1 MWPSHVESTSISL
14 PISLI
19 YYIYLQYTMY
29 IEYKIPKSQKVTVF
43 FRSNVFSFF
52 TTHCSKPLQASVIII
67 CAMIRTM
74 VLLLPRFWEWSSIIC
89 NMCIPIPFGGIVSP
103 SYPILSP
110 FWLLN
115 YIFLKSDQIS
125 TNKNISVKS
134 VTVALLGMRSL
145 FYQASE
151 ENYLQIL
158 GCTRGGLP
166 LFAFSE
172 CSLATWPKLL
182 SLVT

>member
-1 MWPSHVESTSISL
+1 M
-14 PISLI
+14 
-19 YYIYLQYTMY
+19 YMYMYIYICAIYNVYRIQNP
-29 IEYKIPKSQKVTVF
+29 KISKNQ
-43 FRSNVFSFF
+43 SNVFSFF

-89 NMCIPIPFGGIVSP
+89 NMCIPIPFGRIVSP

-115 YIFLKSDQIS
+115 YILLKSDQIS

-145 FYQASE
+145 F
-151 ENYLQIL
+151 
-158 GCTRGGLP
+158 
-166 LFAFSE
+166 
-172 CSLATWPKLL
+172 
-182 SLVT
+182 